1 MIFFGTQPTFTQ
13 VPPRR
18 WDSITAVLAPYSAA
32 RCAQA
37 RPPLPP
43 PMLIRS
49 NAFVD
54 TARSVVAESA
64 NDILHGV
71 SNPLLDIDSLP
82 AFDRIEAAH
91 ARPALEQVLTENR
104 ARLEQLTSQPN
115 PTFASLVIPVE
126 ELAYRLS
133 RVWSP
138 IGHLNAVSNSDAMR
152 EAYNECVPLLT
163 AYSSELG
170 QNAALYRGYAL
181 VQEREGDRLDAAQR
195 KLLQNALR
203 DFRLAGVDL
212 PAERKTRYREVVQRL
227 AQLATKFSENVLDAA
242 RAFTRAVTDESELA
256 GLPPTAL
263 DRAASDAK
271 EMRRSGWLFKLD
283 QPTYMTIMTSAE
295 SGQLRRDFYEAWVTR
310 ASELGPSAGRF
321 DNNAIIDE
329 ILALRHKLASLLG
342 YKNFADYALATRM
355 AKSSKQVLS
364 FLDDLAR
371 RCRPAARREFSDLEE
386 FAGREL
392 EAWDLAFFGER
403 LQERRFRVSQEAL
416 RPYFPLPKVLSGLF
430 TVTERLYGIGVRER
444 TGVSVWHPSVRYYDL
459 TDADGSIIAGFYLD
473 PYSRAEKR
481 SGAWMDECVIAKS
494 LPAGRALPVAQL
506 VCNFSAPVGAA
517 PSLLTH
523 DEVTTLF
530 HEFGHGLHH
539 MLTRVAYPSIAGI
552 NGVAWDAVELPS
564 QFMENFVWR
573 TEVLPLISAHVTTGE
588 PLPADMLKRLLGT
601 RTFNA
606 ALDTLRQI
614 ELASFDFE
622 LHANFD
628 PAVGARVAE
637 TLAAVRQRVAVSP
650 SAPFNRMPA
659 SFAHIFAGGYAAGY
673 YSYKWA
679 EVLAADAFEA
689 FEQAGVFDPDTAARF
704 LDSILTRGGSL
715 DAMDAFVR
723 FRGRQP
729 DVRPLLKQTGIAA

>member
-1 MIFFGTQPTFTQ
+1 M
-13 VPPRR
+13 
-18 WDSITAVLAPYSAA
+18 
-32 RCAQA
+32 
-37 RPPLPP
+37 
-43 PMLIRS
+43 
-49 NAFVD
+49 N
-54 TARSVVAESA
+54 
-64 NDILHGV
+64 
-71 SNPLLDIDSLP
+71 NPLLELESLP
-82 AFDRIEAAH
+82 AFGRIEASH
-91 ARPALEQVLTENR
+91 ARPALEKVLADNR
-104 ARLEQLTSQPN
+104 AKLAELTAQPH
-115 PTFASLVIPVE
+115 PTFASLVEPVE
-126 ELAYRLS
+126 ELSYTLS

-138 IGHLNAVSNSDAMR
+138 IGHLNAVANSADMR

-170 QNAALYRGYAL
+170 QNTRLQEGYAYVL
-181 VQEREGDRLDAAQR
+181 QHEAAMLDPPQR
-195 KLLQNALR
+195 KVVDNALR

-212 PAERKTRYREVVQRL
+212 RSDEKVRYCEVAQRL

-242 RAFTRAVTDESELA
+242 QAYTRSVTEDSELA
-256 GLPPTAL
+256 GLPVNAV
-263 DRAASDAK
+263 DRAAA
-271 EMRRSGWLFKLD
+271 EAREANQPGWLFKLD
-283 QPTYMTIMTSAE
+283 QPTYMTIMASAE
-295 SGQLRRDFYEAWVTR
+295 SEQLRRDIYEAWVTR
-310 ASELGPSAGRF
+310 GSELGPSAGRF
-321 DNNAIIDE
+321 DNNPLIAE
-329 ILALRHKLASLLG
+329 ILPLRHELARLVG
-342 YKNFADYALATRM
+342 FKNFADYALATRM
-355 AKSSKQVLS
+355 AKSSKQVLA

-371 RCRPAARREFSDLEE
+371 RCLPAARQEFSDLEE
-386 FAGREL
+386 FAGRKL
-392 EAWDLAFFGER
+392 NAWDMAFYSEK
-403 LQERRFRVSQEAL
+403 LQESRFKVSQEAV

-430 TVTERLYGIGVRER
+430 ALIRRLYGVEVRER
-444 TGVSVWHPSVRYYDL
+444 PGVGVWHPSVRYYDL
-459 TDADGSIIAGFYLD
+459 IDQNERTVAGFFLD
-473 PYSRAEKR
+473 PYSRTEKR

-494 LPAGRALPVAQL
+494 LPSGTALPVAQL
-506 VCNFSAPVGAA
+506 VCNFTAPVGNG

-552 NGVAWDAVELPS
+552 NGVSWDAVELPS

-573 TEVLPLISAHVTTGE
+573 PEVLPLISAHVSSGE
-588 PLPADMLKRLLGT
+588 PLPVDMLQRLLGT

-628 PAVGARVAE
+628 PSVGAKVAE
-637 TLAAVRQRVAVSP
+637 TLDRVRRRVAVVP
-650 SAPFNRMPA
+650 SAAFNRMPA

-689 FEQAGVFDPDTAARF
+689 FEEAGVFDSATATRF
-704 LDSILTRGGSL
+704 RDSILARGGSL

-723 FRGRQP
+723 FRGREP

>member
-1 MIFFGTQPTFTQ
+1 M
-13 VPPRR
+13 
-18 WDSITAVLAPYSAA
+18 
-32 RCAQA
+32 
-37 RPPLPP
+37 
-43 PMLIRS
+43 
-49 NAFVD
+49 N
-54 TARSVVAESA
+54 
-64 NDILHGV
+64 
-71 SNPLLDIDSLP
+71 NPLLELDSLP
-82 AFDRIEAAH
+82 AFGRIEAVH
-91 ARPALEQVLTENR
+91 ARPALEKVLAENR
-104 ARLEQLTSQPN
+104 ARLAELTAQPH

-126 ELAYRLS
+126 ELSYRLS

-138 IGHLNAVSNSDAMR
+138 VGHLNAVANSAQMR

-170 QNAALYRGYAL
+170 QNAALQAAYAHVL
-181 VQEREGDRLDAAQR
+181 QHEGAALDPAQR
-195 KLLQNALR
+195 KVVENALR

-212 PAERKTRYREVVQRL
+212 RPDEKTRYRDVAQRL

-242 RAFTRAVTDESELA
+242 RSYTRSVTDSAELA
-256 GLPPTAL
+256 GLPANAV
-263 DRAASDAK
+263 DRAAADAR
-271 EMRRSGWLFKLD
+271 EANQAGWLFKLD
-283 QPTYMTIMTSAE
+283 QPTYMTVMASAE
-295 SGQLRRDFYEAWVTR
+295 SPQLRRDIYEAWVTR
-310 ASELGPSAGRF
+310 ASELGPSAGQF
-321 DNNAIIDE
+321 DNSPIIAD
-329 ILALRHKLASLLG
+329 ILPLRHELARLVG
-342 YKNFADYALATRM
+342 FQNFADYALATRM
-355 AKSSKQVLS
+355 AKSSKQVLG

-371 RCRPAARREFSDLEE
+371 RCMPAARQEFSDLEE
-386 FAGREL
+386 FAGRKL
-392 EAWDLAFFGER
+392 NAWDMAFYSER
-403 LQERRFRVSQEAL
+403 LQESRFKVSQEAL

-430 TVTERLYGIGVRER
+430 ALIRRLYGISVRER
-444 TGVSVWHPSVRYYDL
+444 PGVGVWHPTVRYYDL
-459 TDADGSIIAGFYLD
+459 LDQNERVVAGFFLD
-473 PYSRAEKR
+473 PYSRTEKR

-494 LPAGRALPVAQL
+494 LPAGTALPVAQL
-506 VCNFSAPVGAA
+506 VCNFTAPVGAG

-573 TEVLPLISAHVTTGE
+573 PEVLPFISSHVDTGE
-588 PLPADMLKRLLGT
+588 PLPVDMLQRLLGT

-628 PAVGARVAE
+628 PRAGAKVAE
-637 TLAAVRQRVAVSP
+637 TLAGVRQRVAVVPAAS
-650 SAPFNRMPA
+650 FNRMPA

-689 FEQAGVFDPDTAARF
+689 FEEAGVFDSATAARF
-704 LDSILTRGGSL
+704 RDSILARGGSL

-723 FRGRQP
+723 FRGREP